1 MTRVSDSPDSEPK
14 PRLPRIR
21 NPRTQARLR
30 RDVTWQIGLPIGLAL
45 AAGIALGVLASIP
58 GGAATRSAWAD
69 VSLMLLIVPIAV
81 VGLILFALIAG
92 LIFAA
97 YYGLRELPFVFRIA
111 QDYAALAAGY
121 VKTGAGKA
129 SGAILSIRAFTTGVG
144 RAVKDVRQLLGLGG

>member
-1 MTRVSDSPDSEPK
+1 MTRVSDVPASEPK

-21 NPRTQARLR
+21 NPRTHARLR
-30 RDVTWQIGLPIGLAL
+30 RDVIWQIGLPIGLAL
-45 AAGIALGVLASIP
+45 AAGITLGVLVSIP

-69 VSLMLLIVPIAV
+69 VSLMLLIVPIVV
-81 VGLILFALIAG
+81 VGLILLALIAG
-92 LIFAA
+92 LVFAA

-111 QDYAALAAGY
+111 QDYAARAAGY

-129 SGAILSIRAFTTGVG
+129 SGVILSIRAFTTGVG

>member
-1 MTRVSDSPDSEPK
+1 MTRVSDRPASEPT
-14 PRLPRIR
+14 PRLPRSR
-21 NPRTQARLR
+21 NPHTQARVR
-30 RDVTWQIGLPIGLAL
+30 RDAIWQIGLPIGLAF
-45 AAGIALGVLASIP
+45 AAGITLGVLVSIP

-69 VSLMLLIVPIAV
+69 VSLMFLIVPIAV

-97 YYGLRELPFVFRIA
+97 YYGLRELPFVFRIG

-129 SGAILSIRAFTTGVG
+129 SGVIVSINSFTASVG